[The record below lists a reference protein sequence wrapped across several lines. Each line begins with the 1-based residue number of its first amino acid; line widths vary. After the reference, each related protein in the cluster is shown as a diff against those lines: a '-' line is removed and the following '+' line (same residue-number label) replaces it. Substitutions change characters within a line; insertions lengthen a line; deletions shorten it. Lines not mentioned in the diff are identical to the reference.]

1 MKPVL
6 KRLGLVAA
14 SPVLLAGILG
24 VTSVVVTAQI
34 LHVILATPVIYVA
47 TGKTVVDLNEIVDF
61 WLKKD
66 ITSVRPTRAQ
76 QGEDP
81 TTVTGPSL

>member
-14 SPVLLAGILG
+14 SPVILAGICT

-47 TGKTVVDLNEIVDF
+47 TGKKVVELNEIVDF

-66 ITSVRPTRAQ
+66 ITSVEPTQAQ
-76 QGEDP
+76 RGEDP